1 MTTNLEVLA
10 SQATCRSAA
19 AEQVR
24 IAEEDVLRIKTIGT
38 EAVTAEREVAA
49 LAAKIT
55 VAEQALTLARGRQAA
70 AETALK
76 AAEEAAHAEESDPGV
91 SDMVV
96 RQQLELRTT
105 AAEQTASEA
114 QQRIDAALAAL
125 KLVDAVTSAERDLQS
140 QRKIADGA
148 LEAASTSTAAV
159 KRADDDLQRCDL
171 LERALDV
178 LSADQSPFGKP
189 YPVAKS
195 RWCLGR
201 TWQRCRCP

>member
-38 EAVTAEREVAA
+38 EVVTAEREVAA

-55 VAEQALTLARGRQAA
+55 EAEQALTLARGRQAA

-96 RQQLELRTT
+96 RQQLELRT
-105 AAEQTASEA
+105 
-114 QQRIDAALAAL
+114 
-125 KLVDAVTSAERDLQS
+125 
-140 QRKIADGA
+140 
-148 LEAASTSTAAV
+148 TAAV